1 MLMFA
6 NSAGL
11 DILETTLINTQD
23 MLLETVLGDEGQKA
37 LFLEL
42 PKIMNQVIITI
53 GMFYPTMTG
62 AMIKSFK
69 TLDTETCLP
78 LPLLLAG
85 FRAPPCR
92 GVQVEHGAA
101 GGVRA
106 GGGVEGDVRRWG
118 ATLPRP
124 HAGQLDLRLKTD
136 HCPSG
141 WLLCSCQDLTVF
153 CQMVLIL
160 VPCGLLCTCV
170 LL

>member
-11 DILETTLINTQD
+11 DILETTLINIQD
-23 MLLETVLGDEGQKA
+23 MPLETVLSDEGRKA

-53 GMFYPTMTG
+53 SMSYPSMTG

-69 TLDTETCLP
+69 TLVTETCLP

-101 GGVRA
+101 GRVRA
-106 GGGVEGDVRRWG
+106 GGGVEGDER
-118 ATLPRP
+118 
-124 HAGQLDLRLKTD
+124 
-136 HCPSG
+136 
-141 WLLCSCQDLTVF
+141 
-153 CQMVLIL
+153 
-160 VPCGLLCTCV
+160 
-170 LL
+170 